1 MSQASSDHAW
11 LRDNLMV
18 QLTLR
23 LSLPARLN
31 SCPAQLSSVRR
42 NTTSNLSPL
51 SRGPDL
57 DRRRSS
63 ITRLHSKPMVH
74 PRLQPTSSD
83 ITMFQHQ
90 EVVDRIISYVRGL
103 STDGHF
109 RALQNPALLCRERGS
124 SRTNATCFITSDFS
138 TSRRSSGG
146 ARISRKQELRFSRR
160 TFDG

>member
-1 MSQASSDHAW
+1 MSQASSDHAR
-11 LRDNLMV
+11 LRDSLMV

-31 SCPAQLSSVRR
+31 SCSAQLSSVRS

-51 SRGPDL
+51 SRGPDF
-57 DRRRSS
+57 DRRRSP

-83 ITMFQHQ
+83 IMFQHQ
-90 EVVDRIISYVRGL
+90 EVVDKIISYVRGL
-103 STDGHF
+103 STNGHF

-146 ARISRKQELRFSRR
+146 ARISRKKELGFSRR

>member
-1 MSQASSDHAW
+1 
-11 LRDNLMV
+11 MV

-31 SCPAQLSSVRR
+31 SCSVQLSSVRS

-63 ITRLHSKPMVH
+63 ITPLHSKPMVH

-83 ITMFQHQ
+83 IMFQHQ
-90 EVVDRIISYVRGL
+90 EVVDRIISYIRGL

-124 SRTNATCFITSDFS
+124 PRANATCFITSDFS
-138 TSRRSSGG
+138 TRRRSSGDV
-146 ARISRKQELRFSRR
+146 RISRKKELRFSRR